1 LSFIFLNSISVEKTE
16 LNTNLIQ
23 NLKKNWVPREYH
35 LFSFWIQIQ
44 FFLRHLYIYYT
55 GLKIQS
61 VFLTRVIAPT
71 KFSESTFICQWKAPP
86 FFLSKIFSSLV
97 TKLYTSLLSG
107 WLIAY
112 LFLCSLES
120 HSKWKDIREANA
132 SIEMWKRKRLV
143 KERDDFTSRP
153 SMGSDL

>member
-1 LSFIFLNSISVEKTE
+1 LSFIFLNSISVEKNRTQHKFNTE
-16 LNTNLIQ
+16 L
-23 NLKKNWVPREYH
+23 KKKLSPREYH

-61 VFLTRVIAPT
+61 VFLTRVIAST
-71 KFSESTFICQWKAPP
+71 KFSEYAFICQWKASP
-86 FFLSKIFSSLV
+86 FFLYKIFSSLV

-107 WLIAY
+107 WLVAY
-112 LFLCSLES
+112 LFFCSLGS